1 MLGVWASCFVSAGE
15 PRGIIGSAYVQEEEV
30 EGGREGGWGGEKG
43 SEKKMLA
50 EEEGRGGGR
59 EGEAGEEESLQYD
72 EE

>member
-30 EGGREGGWGGEKG
+30 EGGRGGGGLGGEKG

-59 EGEAGEEESLQYD
+59 EGEAGEEVSLQYD
-72 EE
+72 Q